1 MDIRRR
7 RIAGGLDV
15 TMNPSSMVK
24 PQLWDVWVE
33 DSGEE
38 KWPSMLVSS
47 SRIPRFYY
55 PIFSLPSMI
64 YLSGAN
70 LRDLLGFVHWNV
82 YPKTDTSPTE
92 P

>member
-55 PIFSLPSMI
+55 PIFPQPSMI

-70 LRDLLGFVHWNV
+70 LRDLFGFVHWNV
-82 YPKTDTSPTE
+82 YPKTDISPTE